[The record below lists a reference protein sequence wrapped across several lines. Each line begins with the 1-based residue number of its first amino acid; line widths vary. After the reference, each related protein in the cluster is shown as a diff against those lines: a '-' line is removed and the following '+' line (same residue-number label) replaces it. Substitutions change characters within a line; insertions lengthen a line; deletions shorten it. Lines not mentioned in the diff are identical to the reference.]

1 MKPRATAGLLA
12 AAACLFQPV
21 AAHAGDVTDFPI
33 IAAAIKSGRLYQAA
47 LMLDR
52 AVAPAD
58 DSERLALLALRA
70 DLALASG
77 DDDNAL
83 RAFRYLETAK
93 PGDCDALRGKGLAAL
108 RMQLL
113 DEAVAALEPVTRGC
127 PPDWRSWDALAVAY
141 ASQQRWDASAAAHDS
156 ALAMAPDNP
165 SVLNNRAMVLLA
177 QRRYADALPYLQR
190 AHAAAPAEPRIANNL
205 DIARASSGTEPVRD
219 AADDAHRWAERLNN
233 AGYAALVAGRTSD
246 ARRLLTAALE
256 ADPRFADKAAASLLL
271 IGARH

>member
-1 MKPRATAGLLA
+1 MKLRATIGFL

-21 AAHAGDVTDFPI
+21 AAQASDMTDFPI

-52 AVAPAD
+52 TAAPAD
-58 DSERLALLALRA
+58 DSERLALLRLRA

-77 DDDNAL
+77 ENDAAL
-83 RAFRYLETAK
+83 RAFRYLETAE
-93 PGDCDALRGKGLAAL
+93 PGDCDALRGKGLAAV

-113 DEAVAALEPVTRGC
+113 DEAIAALEPVTRDC
-127 PPDWRSWDALAVAY
+127 PPDGRSWDALAIAY
-141 ASQQRWDASAAAHDS
+141 AAQQRWDASAAAHDQ
-156 ALAMAPDNP
+156 ALALAPDNP

-190 AHAAAPAEPRIANNL
+190 AHAAAPGEARIANNL

-219 AADDAHRWAERLNN
+219 PADDAHRWAERLNN

-256 ADPRFADKAAASLLL
+256 ADPRFADRAAASLLL